1 MQDRSIGLVLATG
14 FATFL
19 VVGIAAAE
27 IAGHWLGAPP
37 IVGLPI
43 GAIAGAAATATV
55 AVGLSESLPDRT
67 RRLTA
72 GFAGLSIGFVVGAV
86 AADIL
91 LHIGQ
96 SSSIAVG
103 AAVGVLYGLWLS
115 SRVQPAA

>member
-1 MQDRSIGLVLATG
+1 MRDRSIGLVLATG
-14 FATFL
+14 VATFL

-27 IAGHWLGAPP
+27 VAGHLLGAPP

-43 GAIAGAAATATV
+43 GAVAGAAATASV

-72 GFAGLSIGFVVGAV
+72 AFAGLSIGFVVGAV

-91 LHIGQ
+91 LHIGR
-96 SSSIAVG
+96 SSSIASG
-103 AAVGVLYGLWLS
+103 AAVGILFALWLS
-115 SRVQPAA
+115 SRV